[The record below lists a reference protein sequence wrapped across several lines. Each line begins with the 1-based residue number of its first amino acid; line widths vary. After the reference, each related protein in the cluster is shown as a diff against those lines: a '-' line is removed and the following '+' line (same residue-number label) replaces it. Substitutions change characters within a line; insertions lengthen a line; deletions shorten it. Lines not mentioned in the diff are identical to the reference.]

1 MQEGQLEGVDDICA
15 LSIVTEA
22 ALLHTV
28 RVRYFR
34 TDLANVG
41 AAIRSPFSTRVECLV
56 VL

>member
-1 MQEGQLEGVDDICA
+1 MDDICA

-34 TDLANVG
+34 TDLANVV
-41 AAIRSPFSTRVECLV
+41 AAIRSPFSTWVECLV